1 MDRGRSPDRTTE
13 VRGRSSTQRSRSGST
28 ASSASTVSP
37 HWPQPPLR
45 KRALPTSSATG
56 AGPAESDELAQFV
69 GSLPAE
75 RLVDLVIE
83 QAEIDHQFRTR
94 LSAWL
99 SSRTPVLRPRKAR
112 PVASL
117 DLRAT
122 KKEITAA
129 YGRGF
134 VSSQEAG
141 DRAAGV
147 FEAIEWISD
156 INDAGH
162 FRTAALLAQHAH
174 KRAESAMNRVD
185 DSGGEITDISDR
197 LAELHAAACAEG
209 AFPPEDLARRLI
221 KLELDAELD
230 TFHRS
235 AISHRQSLGPEGLVV
250 YGRLA
255 QEACDALPSNADPYG
270 RAFRVPPSP
279 GSPTPSPPTT
289 PTGSSRS

>member
-1 MDRGRSPDRTTE
+1 ME
-13 VRGRSSTQRSRSGST
+13 ST
-28 ASSASTVSP
+28 AHNRWRCDCQVGLNGEFCKHSVAALAAAAAPKASAA
-37 HWPQPPLR
+37 Q
-45 KRALPTSSATG
+45 SSATD
-56 AGPAESDELAQFV
+56 AGPAEPDELAQFV

-94 LSAWL
+94 LSRLAQL
-99 SSRTPVLRPRKAR
+99 QNAGP
-112 PVASL
+112 ASEEGTAGGAL

-122 KKEITAA
+122 KKEITAD

-134 VSSQEAG
+134 VSSREAG
-141 DRAAGV
+141 DWAAGV